1 MSKRVQAVVVV
12 VTFLLS
18 FYSYSPTYSEI
29 LQSEKWTFMV
39 YSCADCNL
47 EGWQLAY
54 MNEMA
59 SVGSTAD
66 VDIVVQMDR
75 IDGYSSSYG
84 DWTDCKRFYVT
95 KGLTPAS
102 ENAIDSLGE
111 VNMGDSN
118 TLADFLIW
126 AVQDYPADGYFVMII
141 GHGYLDGVC
150 PDWSNRDI
158 LTPVEIRWALSQA
171 KNITGAEID
180 VIAIEGCQQ
189 AALEIAYEIGDY
201 SDLIIASEEV
211 STHWPYGY
219 IISDLVNA
227 HGTMNSSSI
236 ASMVVDY
243 YSQYSWM
250 GGDIMTLSAFNLSKV
265 KTEVA
270 TAATGLADSLIAN
283 VTRFA
288 HAILVA
294 ASRAES
300 HEPIGSPEGA
310 ASCRDLYDF
319 ALEVKWRISDTSIQ
333 FAAANLMSAIED
345 ACIAEW
351 HGPGHQDFHGLY
363 IYLPDDEEV
372 YDARKSIFGNSYPNA
387 HPLWT
392 QDTTWDNL
400 LSLLFTT
407 YAPGLRSREQIVAS
421 SFTSFD
427 SNNDGYLDAL
437 HVTLDVCTDGDPV
450 DVTAHGYLIDP
461 LGDPVDQSNC
471 TWKASSTGG
480 LGDVYLQMPSG
491 GLEGLYSVK
500 ISVYDEHGVFEDE
513 VLLQQIALLPE
524 EMQHAVSVQG
534 ISPTKTV
541 IGQGYSAKIQVT
553 VRNDGHYLESLNVT
567 IFVNGTLVNDTQ
579 LVVPAGGGATFTVHW
594 DTADQGFGNY
604 TLTAFVKSVDGE
616 ANTTDNFYQ
625 CGKEACISLPGDV
638 DADHDI
644 DIFDIVKLTCAYGT
658 VEGQLHYE
666 SNHDINGDGN
676 INIFDIVIAASN
688 YGQSW

>member
-1 MSKRVQAVVVV
+1 MSKRVQAVVIV

-18 FYSYSPTYSEI
+18 FYSYLPTYAEI
-29 LQSEKWTFMV
+29 LQSERWTFMV

-47 EGWQLAY
+47 EGAQLGY
-54 MNEMA
+54 MNQMA

-66 VDIVVQMDR
+66 FDIVVQMDR

-95 KGLTPAS
+95 QGLTPAS
-102 ENAIDSLGE
+102 ENAISSLGE
-111 VNMGDSN
+111 VNMGDPN

-126 AVQDYPADGYFVMII
+126 AIQDYPADGYFVMII

-150 PDWSNRDI
+150 PDWSNGDI

-171 KNITGAEID
+171 KNITGAKVD

-250 GGDIMTLSAFNLSKV
+250 GGDIMTISAFNLSKV

-288 HAILVA
+288 HAIADA

-300 HEPIGSPEGA
+300 HEPLWPLEAA

-319 ALEVKWRISDTSIQ
+319 ALEVKQGISDTSIQ
-333 FAAANLMSAIED
+333 LAAQNLMSAIED

-351 HGPGHQDFHGLY
+351 HGPGHPDFHGLY

-372 YDARKSIFGNSYPNA
+372 YGARTSIFGQLYSIA

-400 LSLLFTT
+400 LLLLFTT

-427 SNNDGYLDAL
+427 SNNNGYLDAL
-437 HVTLDVCTDGDPV
+437 HVTLDVCTNGDPI
-450 DVTAHGYLIDP
+450 DVTAHSLLIDP
-461 LGDPVDQSNC
+461 H
-471 TWKASSTGG
+471 
-480 LGDVYLQMPSG
+480 GDVVDGHNGTWTVSSAGSFGDIYLHMPSD
-491 GLEGLYSVK
+491 GLEGLYSVRVN
-500 ISVYDEHGVFEDE
+500 VYDEYGVFEDE

-524 EMQHAVSVQG
+524 EMQHAVSAQG
-534 ISPTKTV
+534 ISLTKTV
-541 IGQGYSAKIQVT
+541 VGQGYSAKIQVT
-553 VRNDGHYLESLNVT
+553 VRNDGHYQESLNVT
-567 IFVNGTLVNDTQ
+567 TYMNGTLVNATQ
-579 LVVPAGGGATFTVHW
+579 LVVLAGCGVTFTIHW
-594 DTADQGFGNY
+594 DTTDQGFGNY
-604 TLTAFVKSVDGE
+604 TLASSVEPVDGE
-616 ANTTDNFYQ
+616 VNTADNFYQ
-625 CGKEACISLPGDV
+625 CGKEVCVSLPGDV

-658 VEGQLHYE
+658 IEGQLSYQ
-666 SNHDINGDGN
+666 SNHDINGDGK
-676 INIFDIVIAASN
+676 INIFDIVIASSS